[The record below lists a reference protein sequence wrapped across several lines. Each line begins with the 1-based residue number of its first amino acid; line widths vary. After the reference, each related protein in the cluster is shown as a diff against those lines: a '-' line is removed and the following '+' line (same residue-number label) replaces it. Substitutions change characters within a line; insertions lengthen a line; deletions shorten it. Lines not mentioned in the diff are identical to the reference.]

1 MGYYATLEEHEFKLP
16 VRQQKKIL
24 SDKLLAEQERVRRN
38 RKRFYINAKADLNF
52 MRRNKE
58 SLLAQGYTEEE
69 IKRCIS
75 DCVMAIRLYKD

>member
-24 SDKLLAEQERVRRN
+24 SDKLLAEQERVRKN
-38 RKRFYINAKADLNF
+38 RQRFYRNAKADFKQLV
-52 MRRNKE
+52 RNTE
-58 SLLAQGYTEEE
+58 VLLAQGYTEKE

-75 DCVMAIRLYKD
+75 DCVMAMNMYKD